1 MILNQ
6 DKNFDIINSSDK
18 MIDEVHNRINKR
30 KMNGAKTCSLNL
42 FLPTYSIAAVKI
54 SMKQVD
60 YDQLF
65 EMKNTKVN

>member
-18 MIDEVHNRINKR
+18 MIDGVDNRINRR
-30 KMNGAKTCSLNL
+30 KMNRAKTSSLNL
-42 FLPTYSIAAVKI
+42 FLPTYSIAAVEI

-65 EMKNTKVN
+65 EMKDLFED

>member
-1 MILNQ
+1 MLNQ

-18 MIDEVHNRINKR
+18 VE
-30 KMNGAKTCSLNL
+30 NGAKTSCLNL
-42 FLPTYSIAAVKI
+42 FLPTYSIAVMKI

-65 EMKNTKVN
+65 GMKDFFED